1 MRVGD
6 VMGQVAIAVGR
17 DTPFADLVET
27 MRRFKAGVLAVV
39 DRDRRPV
46 GVVRAD
52 DLLLYGTGP
61 AGPREPGRWEEHGKQ
76 ADPTASGVMTS
87 PAVTVT
93 AGSDVREAARLM
105 HDRGVRQIPV
115 VDDVTGR
122 IIGIVDQADLL
133 KVFTRSAAGLDAEI
147 AGVVRR
153 AGVLTGTL
161 SAAAGH
167 GTVTLD
173 GHLPRRSQAVRVTE
187 GVRALD
193 GVTEVR
199 SHLTYEHDDL
209 APPRIVI

>member
-27 MRRFKAGVLAVV
+27 MRRFKVGALAVV
-39 DRDRRPV
+39 DRQRRPV

-52 DLLLYGTGP
+52 DLLLRDTGL
-61 AGPREPGRWEEHGKQ
+61 AGPREPGRDEHGEQ
-76 ADPTASGVMTS
+76 ATASGLMTS

-93 AGSDVREAARLM
+93 AGSGVREAARIM
-105 HDRGVRQIPV
+105 HDRGIRQIPV

-122 IIGIVDQADLL
+122 LVGIVDQADLL
-133 KVFTRSAAGLDAEI
+133 KVFIRSPAGLDAEI
-147 AGVVRR
+147 AGVVRG
-153 AGVLTGTL
+153 AGVLPGTL
-161 SAAAGH
+161 SAAACH

-173 GHLPRRSQAVRVTE
+173 GHVPRRSQAVRVTE

-209 APPRIVI
+209 SPAPPRIAI